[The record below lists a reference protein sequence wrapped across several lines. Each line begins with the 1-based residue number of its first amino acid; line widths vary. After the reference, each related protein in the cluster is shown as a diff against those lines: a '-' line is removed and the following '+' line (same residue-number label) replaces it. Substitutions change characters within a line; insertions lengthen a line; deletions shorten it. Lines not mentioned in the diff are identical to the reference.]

1 MNTIGG
7 TKMEQQGK
15 QINPNYIFN
24 EQQAYIFELTTENIK
39 LKAYIAQLQEENEQL
54 KGQLQAPPVEKPTE

>member
-1 MNTIGG
+1 
-7 TKMEQQGK
+7 MEQQQQPQGK

-39 LKAYIAQLQEENEQL
+39 LKAYIAQLQEENDQLQEQL
-54 KGQLQAPPVEKPTE
+54 QEPPVEKPTE